1 MWIQTW
7 CENAYHR
14 SNRENPDS
22 SNDHFHHMQSIPYNY
37 PSIHENL
44 IQNDN
49 PNIINSFS
57 YNNNFINTRL
67 PISFLQIPTSCNHAN
82 STMIVSHYSSSPVTL
97 DYCNNENTNNIMS
110 NTLTNYVTPNES
122 ISLNHIGND
131 NNSRNMNN
139 IEDNNDYVNIQHQ
152 DGNKMNER
160 ENMPLPSHDLV
171 QEHSD
176 QWDRTLKNSSEQ
188 MNNIMTNTIR
198 VNNTENNQFYEQ
210 LNQPNIDTKS
220 VNFNN
225 CLCNQSDM
233 YAEKINSNY
242 SETSS
247 SLCEFQCTEIPEI
260 SNHLLESTEKIYHH
274 QHHNQ
279 FNDKTNRYCNNQNI
293 QHDWS
298 ILNTMPNGTD
308 YEFVKSQMN
317 LMKSTHEN
325 NSNYENYSPYF
336 SYMDDNNNNSDNH
349 YNYYNYLNRTEML
362 NKMILENSDLSI
374 SPICSRPSFTL
385 PLTSSTCL
393 LSDYSMSSKQQ
404 IADSIISYPNE
415 QKLMTRKQTLQ
426 EKSQLDEYYNFDKI
440 FSLPSSYVHLKTNIS
455 NLNSVSSEFSDQCK
469 PFIYHINNNDQLTN
483 ENTNGKFTRQ
493 LKKSKRSNHYSRR
506 MPKLE
511 GLKKMKYSN
520 GNQVHHHYHEQHPSL
535 SSTNELLSLEVTK
548 NKKTSIISSTISSI
562 SPTLTLVSTETPA
575 TTPATTTGINTI
587 ELKSIL
593 KKTTKETNDS
603 LHNNNNH
610 RIDELYCS
618 TLYGSNNNNKTL
630 NSTVVKSEQTG
641 VYNDYMSNHWLSS
654 HKPYD
659 HFYHLSDLSV
669 SPQPTD
675 EYHRHHDPPQHL
687 QLHQINHSQNHH
699 GNIPTAFITRS
710 QEHIQNMPENPVYCS
725 NFEKVTPIQ
734 QNNPDELTNMRK
746 FNSDNS
752 ILIKQ
757 MDADHFDVEDQIKF
771 EKEIISGNDCPPCN
785 QLTVTSTS
793 TTTST
798 TTMVTTMSTQPDHSF
813 LTNNS
818 TSLNLPTST
827 IHLNTT
833 TNNNTLINSQLLS
846 SDVNN
851 DSLNHQNERF
861 SSHIL
866 DVNNSNNN
874 RICNNNSFTAYKYP
888 SQSIYTN
895 NCQLLPVLNP
905 QHQQQTT
912 CSDQSEYNLDQ
923 LPTNSSIN
931 DTIQVCPELP
941 TNNLTKSSHSSVDI
955 VSTNHCDSDII
966 LIHNKVSQ
974 CTHQSNHYHQ
984 KSQLIF
990 NDIKSMD
997 KPYNTSFYC
1006 PITPTTNHHGHIQLW
1021 QFLLE
1026 ELQDPEA
1033 NAFISWTGYE
1043 NEFKLKE
1050 PNQVAQRWGARKN
1063 KPKMN
1068 YEKLSRGL
1076 RYYYD
1081 KKIIEKVSGKRYVYR
1096 FTRNLNELINNQFTE
1111 SVSSSTSTTS
1121 SSMTSSSI
1129 TSSSMHNNQ
1138 HFNNFLNMK
1147 TFKRSLHKKNTWT
1160 NEIFEEI

>member
-1 MWIQTW
+1 
-7 CENAYHR
+7 
-14 SNRENPDS
+14 
-22 SNDHFHHMQSIPYNY
+22 
-37 PSIHENL
+37 
-44 IQNDN
+44 
-49 PNIINSFS
+49 
-57 YNNNFINTRL
+57 
-67 PISFLQIPTSCNHAN
+67 
-82 STMIVSHYSSSPVTL
+82 
-97 DYCNNENTNNIMS
+97 
-110 NTLTNYVTPNES
+110 
-122 ISLNHIGND
+122 
-131 NNSRNMNN
+131 
-139 IEDNNDYVNIQHQ
+139 
-152 DGNKMNER
+152 
-160 ENMPLPSHDLV
+160 
-171 QEHSD
+171 
-176 QWDRTLKNSSEQ
+176 
-188 MNNIMTNTIR
+188 
-198 VNNTENNQFYEQ
+198 
-210 LNQPNIDTKS
+210 
-220 VNFNN
+220 
-225 CLCNQSDM
+225 
-233 YAEKINSNY
+233 
-242 SETSS
+242 
-247 SLCEFQCTEIPEI
+247 
-260 SNHLLESTEKIYHH
+260 
-274 QHHNQ
+274 
-279 FNDKTNRYCNNQNI
+279 
-293 QHDWS
+293 
-298 ILNTMPNGTD
+298 MPNGTD

-317 LMKSTHEN
+317 LMK
-325 NSNYENYSPYF
+325 
-336 SYMDDNNNNSDNH
+336 
-349 YNYYNYLNRTEML
+349 
-362 NKMILENSDLSI
+362 KNSDLSI

-535 SSTNELLSLEVTK
+535 SSTNELL
-548 NKKTSIISSTISSI
+548 
-562 SPTLTLVSTETPA
+562 
-575 TTPATTTGINTI
+575 
-587 ELKSIL
+587 
-593 KKTTKETNDS
+593 
-603 LHNNNNH
+603 
-610 RIDELYCS
+610 
-618 TLYGSNNNNKTL
+618 
-630 NSTVVKSEQTG
+630 
-641 VYNDYMSNHWLSS
+641 
-654 HKPYD
+654 
-659 HFYHLSDLSV
+659 
-669 SPQPTD
+669 
-675 EYHRHHDPPQHL
+675 
-687 QLHQINHSQNHH
+687 
-699 GNIPTAFITRS
+699 

-1096 FTRNLNELINNQFTE
+1096 FTLGIC
-1111 SVSSSTSTTS
+1111 
-1121 SSMTSSSI
+1121 
-1129 TSSSMHNNQ
+1129 
-1138 HFNNFLNMK
+1138 
-1147 TFKRSLHKKNTWT
+1147 KRW
-1160 NEIFEEI
+1160 I

>member
-1 MWIQTW
+1 
-7 CENAYHR
+7 
-14 SNRENPDS
+14 
-22 SNDHFHHMQSIPYNY
+22 
-37 PSIHENL
+37 
-44 IQNDN
+44 
-49 PNIINSFS
+49 
-57 YNNNFINTRL
+57 
-67 PISFLQIPTSCNHAN
+67 
-82 STMIVSHYSSSPVTL
+82 
-97 DYCNNENTNNIMS
+97 
-110 NTLTNYVTPNES
+110 
-122 ISLNHIGND
+122 
-131 NNSRNMNN
+131 
-139 IEDNNDYVNIQHQ
+139 
-152 DGNKMNER
+152 
-160 ENMPLPSHDLV
+160 
-171 QEHSD
+171 
-176 QWDRTLKNSSEQ
+176 
-188 MNNIMTNTIR
+188 
-198 VNNTENNQFYEQ
+198 
-210 LNQPNIDTKS
+210 
-220 VNFNN
+220 
-225 CLCNQSDM
+225 
-233 YAEKINSNY
+233 
-242 SETSS
+242 
-247 SLCEFQCTEIPEI
+247 
-260 SNHLLESTEKIYHH
+260 
-274 QHHNQ
+274 
-279 FNDKTNRYCNNQNI
+279 
-293 QHDWS
+293 
-298 ILNTMPNGTD
+298 
-308 YEFVKSQMN
+308 
-317 LMKSTHEN
+317 
-325 NSNYENYSPYF
+325 
-336 SYMDDNNNNSDNH
+336 
-349 YNYYNYLNRTEML
+349 
-362 NKMILENSDLSI
+362 
-374 SPICSRPSFTL
+374 
-385 PLTSSTCL
+385 
-393 LSDYSMSSKQQ
+393 
-404 IADSIISYPNE
+404 
-415 QKLMTRKQTLQ
+415 
-426 EKSQLDEYYNFDKI
+426 
-440 FSLPSSYVHLKTNIS
+440 
-455 NLNSVSSEFSDQCK
+455 
-469 PFIYHINNNDQLTN
+469 
-483 ENTNGKFTRQ
+483 
-493 LKKSKRSNHYSRR
+493 
-506 MPKLE
+506 
-511 GLKKMKYSN
+511 
-520 GNQVHHHYHEQHPSL
+520 
-535 SSTNELLSLEVTK
+535 
-548 NKKTSIISSTISSI
+548 
-562 SPTLTLVSTETPA
+562 
-575 TTPATTTGINTI
+575 
-587 ELKSIL
+587 
-593 KKTTKETNDS
+593 
-603 LHNNNNH
+603 
-610 RIDELYCS
+610 
-618 TLYGSNNNNKTL
+618 
-630 NSTVVKSEQTG
+630 
-641 VYNDYMSNHWLSS
+641 
-654 HKPYD
+654 
-659 HFYHLSDLSV
+659 
-669 SPQPTD
+669 
-675 EYHRHHDPPQHL
+675 
-687 QLHQINHSQNHH
+687 
-699 GNIPTAFITRS
+699 
-710 QEHIQNMPENPVYCS
+710 MPENPVYCS
-725 NFEKVTPIQ
+725 NFEKVTSIQ

-771 EKEIISGNDCPPCN
+771 EKEIVSGNDCPPCN

-861 SSHIL
+861 SNHIL
-866 DVNNSNNN
+866 DANNSNNN
-874 RICNNNSFTAYKYP
+874 RICNNNNFTAYKYP

-905 QHQQQTT
+905 QHQQQTS

-974 CTHQSNHYHQ
+974 CTHQSNHYHK

-990 NDIKSMD
+990 NDIRSMD

-1121 SSMTSSSI
+1121 SSMTSSSM

-1138 HFNNFLNMK
+1138 HFNNFMNMK